1 MAPACPYSVRE
12 WAGVGDGNRVGG
24 TPGGPQRCLSSRSND
39 HVDVETDQ
47 LGSEAREPLEL
58 PLRSPDIEHKV
69 LAFDVPQLLQ
79 PLLEG
84 LEDLGPGRVGVRE
97 RGRRRPTRKTFPDG
111 CALAAN
117 DATRTAR
124 RTSVA
129 MSLTR

>member
-47 LGSEAREPLEL
+47 RGSEAWEPIELSLCGPDLE
-58 PLRSPDIEHKV
+58 RKV
-69 LAFDVPQLLQ
+69 LAFEIPQLLQ

-84 LEDLGPGRVGVRE
+84 LEDLGLGRVGV
-97 RGRRRPTRKTFPDG
+97 KT
-111 CALAAN
+111 A
-117 DATRTAR
+117 
-124 RTSVA
+124 
-129 MSLTR
+129 